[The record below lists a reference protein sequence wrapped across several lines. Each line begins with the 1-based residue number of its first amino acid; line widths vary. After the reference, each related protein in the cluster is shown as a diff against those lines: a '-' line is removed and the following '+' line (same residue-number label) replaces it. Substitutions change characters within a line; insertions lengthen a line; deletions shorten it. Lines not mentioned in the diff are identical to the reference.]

1 MLVGCYAA
9 LCCQDEEHIDK
20 APASDAL
27 LFAKMTS
34 SQESALSRLQA
45 VLDSVDLGRDREQ
58 VHVKHGVT
66 EQGDPDMLDYCILQG
81 LDAGAKSSLVECA
94 LHDEV
99 LSRAMGSVCGMAVG
113 DALGHPFEFIPATD
127 DPGTSFFD
135 LETKEFNCEFNK
147 FHLERGQWTDD
158 ASMGLC
164 MADSLIMK
172 RSYDGGDMRTRF
184 WCWWFR
190 GYNNAF
196 RRDKERASK
205 RSIGLGGN
213 VASSLAELSWL
224 EGDELGRVPSVPDVY
239 EARSEDSGNGSLMRL
254 APVPVFF
261 CTAPPTELH
270 RIASLSSQTTHPGI
284 YASEACA
291 VLAHVIAS
299 AITRPVDDKADARSF
314 LDRAIEEYVVAS
326 GLKGKTGPGYDEM
339 RSLLASAPLRPEE
352 GCWDWRSEQLRV
364 ESSLRARG
372 GMYNGYPVCSDY
384 FGSYSIDGL
393 AVALWAVYNTRSFDE
408 AVVKSVNV
416 HGDADSHGSITG
428 QIAGAFYG
436 YSQINRTFL
445 DWLKRWDDNETA
457 VKALLLYHL
466 GLEAQGKGR
475 ARE

>member
-1 MLVGCYAA
+1 MV
-9 LCCQDEEHIDK
+9 
-20 APASDAL
+20 
-27 LFAKMTS
+27 
-34 SQESALSRLQA
+34 
-45 VLDSVDLGRDREQ
+45 
-58 VHVKHGVT
+58 
-66 EQGDPDMLDYCILQG
+66 DYCILQG
-81 LDAGAKSSLVECA
+81 LDPVAKSSLVECA
-94 LHDEV
+94 IHDEV

-113 DALGHPFEFIPATD
+113 DALGHPFEFIAATD

-147 FHLERGQWTDD
+147 FRLERGQWTDD
-158 ASMGLC
+158 AAMGLC
-164 MADSLIMK
+164 MADSLIVK

-196 RRDKERASK
+196 RRDEARASK
-205 RSIGLGGN
+205 WSIGLGGN
-213 VASSLAELSWL
+213 VASSLRELSRL
-224 EGDELGRVPSVPDVY
+224 EGDELGRISAVPDLY
-239 EARSEDSGNGSLMRL
+239 EAHNEDSGNGSLMRL
-254 APVPVFF
+254 APIPVFF
-261 CTAPPTELH
+261 CTAPPAELH
-270 RIASLSSQTTHPGI
+270 RIASLSSQTTHPGV

-299 AITRPVDDKADARSF
+299 AITRPVGDKADVRTF

-326 GLKGKTGPGYDEM
+326 GLKGKSGPGYDEI

-372 GMYNGYPVCSDY
+372 GMYNGYPVSSDY

-436 YSQINRTFL
+436 YTQINRTFL
-445 DWLKRWDDNETA
+445 DWLNQWDDNDTA